1 MKGNKKKVNGKECF
15 NRRLMVALLTACMVI
30 SLAGCGGSGK
40 SATSML
46 QTENY
51 AAADSDMNY
60 MSEEM
65 AEAEAGTWDNGSGSS
80 GSSFSGEKAESISD
94 SAAQTNR
101 KLIKTVNMDVE
112 TREFDSLME
121 AIQTQVKTLEGYIE
135 SMNTYNGSTY
145 YGYHS
150 TRNADMTIRI
160 PATQLENFLNAISG
174 ISNVVRRSDNVED
187 ITLTYVD
194 LQSHKTAL
202 ETEQTRLLELLE
214 RAETIEDIITIEER
228 LSNIRYQIESMGS
241 QLRTYDN
248 KVDYSTVYLNI
259 DEVEVLTPV
268 QEETTWER
276 ISGGFVDSLKNIG
289 NGLVE
294 FIIWFVIHLPY
305 LILWAVIVIIIVVV
319 IRLLVKRGDKK
330 RARKAQ
336 ERAQLQAKQ
345 AQQQALQMQQLKQAQ
360 QSGQP
365 QNMPSQSGQQPSQAP
380 QPNGQGT
387 EKQ

>member
-1 MKGNKKKVNGKECF
+1 
-15 NRRLMVALLTACMVI
+15 MVALLTACMVI
-30 SLAGCGGSGK
+30 SLAGCGSSGK
-40 SATSML
+40 SATSM
-46 QTENY
+46 QGNY
-51 AAADSDMNY
+51 IEAASDMNY

-65 AEAEAGTWDNGSGSS
+65 AEAGTWDNGSGSS
-80 GSSFSGEKAESISD
+80 FGGEKAESISD

-160 PATQLENFLNAISG
+160 PATQLESFLNAISG
-174 ISNVVRRSDNVED
+174 ISNVVRRSDNVAD

-194 LQSHKTAL
+194 LESHKTAL

-289 NGLVE
+289 NAVVE
-294 FIIWFVIHLPY
+294 FVIWFVIHLPY

-330 RARKAQ
+330 RAKKAQ
-336 ERAQLQAKQ
+336 ERAQLQAQLQ
-345 AQQQALQMQQLKQAQ
+345 AQQMQQFKQAQ

-365 QNMPSQSGQQPSQAP
+365 QNMPPQSGQQPSQAP
-380 QPNGQGT
+380 QQNGQGT

>member
-1 MKGNKKKVNGKECF
+1 MKGNKKKVNEKRCF

-30 SLAGCGGSGK
+30 SLAGCGSSGK
-40 SATSML
+40 SATSM
-46 QTENY
+46 QGNY
-51 AAADSDMNY
+51 IEAASDMNY

-65 AEAEAGTWDNGSGSS
+65 AEAGTWDNGSGSS
-80 GSSFSGEKAESISD
+80 FGGEKAESISD

-160 PATQLENFLNAISG
+160 PATQLESFLNAISG
-174 ISNVVRRSDNVED
+174 ISNVVRRSDNVAD

-194 LQSHKTAL
+194 LESHKTAL

-289 NGLVE
+289 NAVVE
-294 FIIWFVIHLPY
+294 FVIWFVIHLPY

-330 RARKAQ
+330 RAKKAQ
-336 ERAQLQAKQ
+336 ERAQLQAQLQ
-345 AQQQALQMQQLKQAQ
+345 AQQMQQFKQAQ

-365 QNMPSQSGQQPSQAP
+365 QNMPPQSGQQPSQAP
-380 QPNGQGT
+380 QQNGQGT

>member
-1 MKGNKKKVNGKECF
+1 MKGNKKKVNEKRCF

-30 SLAGCGGSGK
+30 SLAGCGASGK
-40 SATSML
+40 SATSM

-65 AEAEAGTWDNGSGSS
+65 AEAGTWDNGS

-336 ERAQLQAKQ
+336 ERAQLQA
-345 AQQQALQMQQLKQAQ
+345 QQQALQMQQLKQAQ
-360 QSGQP
+360 QSRQP